1 MEREYIPSNSLEN
14 LMKTLLPIAFATA
27 AIMFAACEAKV
38 NTTPGPTTEKTNTI
52 ITPAGGGGTKTENNT
67 TVVNPSPTPPKTE
80 TNTSTTVSP
89 GGVQQSTTTESK

>member
-1 MEREYIPSNSLEN
+1 
-14 LMKTLLPIAFATA
+14 MKTLLPIAFATA

-38 NTTPGPTTEKTNTI
+38 NTTPGTTTEKTNTI
-52 ITPAGGGGTKTENNT
+52 VTPGSGGTKTENNT
-67 TVVNPSPTPPKTE
+67 TVVAPNPAPSKTE